1 MKVRVGPAGVHIFDR
16 ATGLNVLV
24 DEVRLPSSN
33 WAVAPR
39 QVSIALTNSCDLKCP
54 YCYAPKHASTLD
66 LLRLLDWLTE
76 IDINGC
82 LGVGFGGGEPTL
94 YPAFAQLCHQAST
107 KTGLAVT
114 FTTHAHR
121 LDDALVKD
129 LRGSVHF
136 LRVSIDGLGAT
147 YEKLRGRSFAVLRER
162 LEAVR
167 SLAPFGI
174 NFIVNADTLPDLDDA
189 AKLAAGYGAA
199 ELLLLP
205 EQPVRGRGG
214 IDGRTVRAFRDWVAR
229 YRGTVPLTVSEAGS
243 DGLPTCNPVAE
254 ESGLRAYA
262 HIDASGQIKRSSFD
276 SEGVQIKSDGV
287 IVALKSLTKR
297 QQERIE

>member
-54 YCYAPKHASTLD
+54 YCYAPKHASTLN

-82 LGVGFGGGEPTL
+82 LGVGFGDSGEPTL

-189 AKLAAGYGAA
+189 AKLAGRLRRLA

-205 EQPVRGRGG
+205 EQPVRGWRRV
-214 IDGRTVRAFRDWVAR
+214 DGRTVRRFGDWVAR
-229 YRGTVPLTVSEAGS
+229 LSGHGS
-243 DGLPTCNPVAE
+243 T
-254 ESGLRAYA
+254 
-262 HIDASGQIKRSSFD
+262 HGQ
-276 SEGVQIKSDGV
+276 
-287 IVALKSLTKR
+287 
-297 QQERIE
+297 